1 MKTAFAAAMALF
13 SLCAAVLASN
23 PMSISQ
29 ELDAQYSYVG
39 DAKTRGAGLNAG
51 SINEHSADIKYV
63 ISPQVNRDL
72 LLRFGF
78 EWQRFSFGVP
88 DHAAVPRVLQQAS
101 GVLGFDYQIADQW
114 LMRAEVEPGIYSD
127 FRDISW
133 RDFDAPLILG
143 AVYLADADLQ
153 WFFGLRLDV
162 RSEYPVLPAAGVRW
176 KFADEWTLNFMLPN
190 PRLEY
195 KANDRLAFYLGGGI
209 EAGTFAV
216 GESFGSD
223 HGQPKLD
230 GAMVDYLELRL
241 GAGCSWKII
250 PSITIEAEAGD
261 MPYREFE
268 FFDPNVEF
276 RSHNAPYGQIACHAR
291 F

>member
-1 MKTAFAAAMALF
+1 MKTAFATTMAQFL
-13 SLCAAVLASN
+13 LCAAVWASN

-51 SINEHSADIKYV
+51 SIDEHSADIKYV
-63 ISPQVNRDL
+63 ISPQINKDL

-78 EWQRFSFGVP
+78 EWQRFSFDVP

-114 LMRAEVEPGIYSD
+114 LMRMEMEPGIYSD

-162 RSEYPVLPAAGVRW
+162 RCEYPVLPVAGVRW
-176 KFADEWTLNFMLPN
+176 KLADEWTLNFMLPN
-190 PRLEY
+190 PRVEY
-195 KANDRLAFYLGGGI
+195 KANDRLTFYLGGGI

-216 GESFGSD
+216 GEGFGNA

-241 GAGCSWKII
+241 GAGCSWKAT
-250 PSITIEAEAGD
+250 PSVTIEAEAGY
-261 MPYREFE
+261 MPYREFD
-268 FFDPNVEF
+268 FSNPDIEF
-276 RSHNAPYGQIACHAR
+276 RSRNAPYGQIACHAR

>member
-1 MKTAFAAAMALF
+1 MKTAFVVTMALF
-13 SLCAAVLASN
+13 FQCAAVLAAN
-23 PMSISQ
+23 PMSVSQ

-39 DAKTRGAGLNAG
+39 DARTRGAGLNAG
-51 SINEHSADIKYV
+51 SIDEHSADIKYV
-63 ISPQVNRDL
+63 ISPQVNKDL

-114 LMRAEVEPGIYSD
+114 LMRTEVEPGIHSD

-143 AVYLADADLQ
+143 AVYLVDADLQ
-153 WFFGLRLDV
+153 CFLGLRFDA
-162 RSEYPVLPAAGVRW
+162 RSEYPVLPVAGVRW
-176 KFADEWTLNFMLPN
+176 KFAAEWTLNLMLPN

-195 KANDRLAFYLGGGI
+195 EANERLTLYLGGGV

-216 GESFGSD
+216 GERFGSD

-230 GAMVDYLELRL
+230 GAIVDYLELRF
-241 GAGCSWKII
+241 GAGGSWKIA
-250 PSITIEAEAGD
+250 PSVTIEVEAGYV
-261 MPYREFE
+261 PYREFD
-268 FFDPNVEF
+268 FFDPNIDF